1 MSTTGG
7 ENQHSPILRNTMVSL
22 NKQLIDSTFKT
33 YDNLSLK
40 IVQYLLKEQIWWL
53 KLKEP
58 KLKTIGN
65 RSQNYE

>member
-1 MSTTGG
+1 
-7 ENQHSPILRNTMVSL
+7 MVSL
-22 NKQLIDSTFKT
+22 NKQLIDSTLKI

-53 KLKEP
+53 RLKEP